1 MADLQHAQHSD
12 VHDVIDAL
20 DRVQPDDGA
29 VFLDGYHDKVA
40 DEIYG
45 LALYGVGNGPPDFPA
60 AVLMANMPGVTI
72 PWTGDALRAGLARL
86 KRQK

>member
-60 AVLMANMPGVTI
+60 AVLMAN
-72 PWTGDALRAGLARL
+72 ARVSSFRSQDDPPVKL
-86 KRQK
+86 TS